1 MTAWTDDASHPMTA
15 LIRQAVQ
22 EALRDGRT
30 VFVFPSEIAASSW
43 LARAL
48 VETGAAAL
56 PSHRFIGWDAFKAQ
70 VFAGNEGARPATKV
84 VRTLFA
90 RFMMDENSRKP
101 FLLTMPP
108 PDRAALSARF
118 ASMVAKALPA
128 LRQIPEG
135 KSPYLQDWRII
146 RERYAAFMADRGL
159 YETAWLQRT
168 ADKPACPYLLAYPDL
183 TEDWTDY
190 EAAVL
195 AIPET
200 RVLLASGMPAQP
212 SEAARFPTLVDETR
226 AVLLKIRKALADGAD
241 PAGIMISV
249 ADPTRTLPVLA
260 REAAVAGVGLDLRE
274 GKPLA
279 ESAGGR
285 LIADIVGVSKTGRS
299 FEAVRRLLLD
309 LSRPWRDPVT
319 AGRLIRIGIEKHILA
334 PIPGQSADIWELS
347 MDRKND
353 DEVRGFYRKLR
364 LQCDKITGAAS
375 FGTLRAA
382 IDTFKQVFL
391 DDEAWDETQNDEIAR
406 CMAELDILDESS
418 RAVGIEAIGKAADIW
433 LEHLESVRYL
443 KVSRQEGI
451 PVYRFPAAAGAMPDL
466 HFVMNLSLKAAVAAA
481 RPLSFLRDDERQ
493 KAGASDRDI
502 SGGLIRLLSGSG
514 KTVYLSWADEGP
526 EGTRSPHPAIRSAS
540 PEDLGLPYLRSAWS
554 SNAEEDF
561 SAISGLP
568 AVFPIQKT
576 GATLALATVLAGDG
590 PGWSEG
596 QPDSPAP
603 MASDISTR
611 IQASLSGDDGL
622 LCLSDTALE
631 EYRDCTFK
639 RIFGKHLR
647 VQAMETG
654 LSFVDAR
661 ILGSIYHD
669 AFRRCFQPLAES
681 HRTILNGTEAGEGT
695 RPARAEVEAAI
706 EDAVRSEGARLGPF
720 ASLLMESALP
730 KMRLNFVSA
739 MAIAREVLDG
749 QVPVLVEAAGML
761 APTEIDGVLLAGRPD
776 LVCVDPAGEPG
787 TGSAAGSTK
796 ATILDYKKNSLPQ
809 KKDLRPEMDGSLR
822 KLQIPLYA
830 RLVSHAGY
838 QPVRAAYLSVEDEK
852 NATRFVFSDREKA
865 AVEQEEIPF
874 LMAALEQQVAL
885 GAQRIRSG
893 AMHVPHPEDQE
904 LLCPNCELRPVCR
917 VRYTVR

>member
-1 MTAWTDDASHPMTA
+1 MTGR
-15 LIRQAVQ
+15 IRQAVL
-22 EALRDGRT
+22 EALGDGRT

-48 VETGAAAL
+48 VETGAQAL

-108 PDRAALSARF
+108 PERAGLSARF

-128 LRQIPEG
+128 LRQIPDG
-135 KSPYLQDWRII
+135 TSPYLQDWRTI
-146 RERYAAFMADRGL
+146 RERYSAFMADHGL
-159 YETAWLQRT
+159 YETAWVQRQ
-168 ADKPACPYLLAYPDL
+168 ADIPACPYLLAYPDL

-195 AIPET
+195 AMPDA
-200 RVLLASGMPAQP
+200 RVLLASEIPAQP
-212 SEAARFPTLVDETR
+212 AEAARFPTLVDETR
-226 AVLLKIRKALADGAD
+226 AMLLRIRKALAEGAD

-249 ADPTRTLPVLA
+249 ADPARTLPVLA

-285 LIADIVGVSKTGRS
+285 LIADIVAVSKTGRS

-309 LSRPWRDPVT
+309 MSRPWRDQAT
-319 AGRLIRIGIEKHILA
+319 AALLIRIGIEKHILA
-334 PIPGQSADIWELS
+334 PIPGQSGDIWEIS
-347 MDRKND
+347 MDGKDND
-353 DEVRGFYRKLR
+353 DIRGFYRKLR
-364 LQCDKITGAAS
+364 LQCDKVAGAGS
-375 FGTLRAA
+375 FNALRAA

-391 DDEAWDETQNDEIAR
+391 DDDAWDETQNDEIAR
-406 CMAELDILDESS
+406 CMAELDILDES
-418 RAVGIEAIGKAADIW
+418 AKAAGMEAIGKAADIW
-433 LEHLESVRYL
+433 LEHLESVRYV
-443 KVSRQEGI
+443 KVSRQAGI

-502 SGGLIRLLSGSG
+502 SGGLIRLLAGSG
-514 KTVYLSWADEGP
+514 EVVYLSWADEGP

-540 PEDLGLPYLRSAWS
+540 PEDLGLPYLRTAWAL
-554 SNAEEDF
+554 NAEEN
-561 SAISGLP
+561 SSTLAGLP

-576 GATLALATVLAGDG
+576 GAAMALATVLADPG
-590 PGWSEG
+590 PTWSTG
-596 QPDSPAP
+596 QPDSPAT

-611 IQASLSGDDGL
+611 IQASLSGEDGQL
-622 LCLSDTALE
+622 HLSDTAIE
-631 EYRDCTFK
+631 EYRDCAFK
-639 RIFGKHLR
+639 RVFGKHLK
-647 VQAMETG
+647 VQAIETG
-654 LSFVDAR
+654 LSFIDAR

-669 AFRRCFQPLAES
+669 AFRRCFQPLVEKS
-681 HRTILNGTEAGEGT
+681 RTIVNGSEAGEGT
-695 RPARAEVEAAI
+695 RPTVEEVAAAI
-706 EDAVRSEGARLGPF
+706 EEAVRNEGARLGPF
-720 ASLLMESALP
+720 ASLLLESALP
-730 KMRLNFVSA
+730 KMRLNFLSA
-739 MAIAREVLDG
+739 MAVAREVLDG
-749 QVPVLVEAAGML
+749 QIPVLVEAAGML
-761 APTEIDGVLLAGRPD
+761 APTEIEGVMLAGRPD
-776 LVCVDPAGEPG
+776 LVCVDPAGSTG
-787 TGSAAGSTK
+787 TEGPAGSTK
-796 ATILDYKKNSLPQ
+796 ATILDYKKNSLPH
-809 KKDLRPEMDGSLR
+809 KKDLRPDESGSLR

-838 QPVRAAYLSVEDEK
+838 QPVRAAYLSVEAEK
-852 NATRFVFSDREKA
+852 NATSFVFSDREKA
-865 AVEQEEIPF
+865 AVEHEELPA

-885 GAQRIRSG
+885 GAKRIRSG
-893 AMHVPHPEDQE
+893 SMHVPHPEDQE
-904 LLCPNCELRPVCR
+904 NLCPNCDLRPVCR